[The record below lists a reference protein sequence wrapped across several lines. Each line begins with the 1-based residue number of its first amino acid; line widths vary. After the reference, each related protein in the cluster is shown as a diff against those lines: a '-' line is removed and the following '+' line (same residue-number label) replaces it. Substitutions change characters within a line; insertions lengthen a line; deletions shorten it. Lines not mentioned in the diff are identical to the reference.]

1 MEKGIE
7 AEEDN
12 LYKKTEDVSNNVLDS
27 LDGMNANIKINRSLG
42 NETSNQ
48 EIDYNKIFNILY
60 NAFLKALNSCRLA
73 LDEDGFVK
81 LIKNELYEVL

>member
-27 LDGMNANIKINRSLG
+27 LDGMNANIKINRNLG

-48 EIDYNKIFNILY
+48 AIDYKEMFNILY
-60 NAFLKALNSCRLA
+60 NAFLKALNSCRLS